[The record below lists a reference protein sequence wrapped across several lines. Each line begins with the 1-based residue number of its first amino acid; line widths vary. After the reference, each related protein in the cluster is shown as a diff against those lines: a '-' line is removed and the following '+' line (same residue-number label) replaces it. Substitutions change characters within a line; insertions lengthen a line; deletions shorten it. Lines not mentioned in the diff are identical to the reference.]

1 MKHASRRRSSPS
13 PLAGLTR
20 LVADGGLILWQMQT
34 DGLALVLPEAG
45 ARVPAEAAWPGSAAR
60 RYCGS
65 EHFSPSI
72 NPVIP

>member
-45 ARVPAEAAWPGSAAR
+45 ARVPAEAAGSAVR
-60 RYCGS
+60 RYRGS